1 MGRGP
6 SARRPSAH
14 GLGLVNGQPRSIRHQ
29 GGTPH
34 VWTLVPTYGS
44 AGGGVTHSSRHDRAL
59 PRAVTRLPIELAIVS
74 LEQVSLVQDKADLAQ
89 QVKGRW
95 RGGIG

>member
-1 MGRGP
+1 
-6 SARRPSAH
+6 
-14 GLGLVNGQPRSIRHQ
+14 
-29 GGTPH
+29 
-34 VWTLVPTYGS
+34 
-44 AGGGVTHSSRHDRAL
+44 VTHSSRHDRAL
-59 PRAVTRLPIELAIVS
+59 PRAVTRLPIELAIVF

>member
-1 MGRGP
+1 MAAGP
-6 SARRPSAH
+6 EARRRATDTCNVCRVKV
-14 GLGLVNGQPRSIRHQ
+14 GDRRRYDALF
-29 GGTPH
+29 
-34 VWTLVPTYGS
+34 
-44 AGGGVTHSSRHDRAL
+44 AADRAL
-59 PRAVTRLPIELAIVS
+59 PRAVTRLPIELAIVSLEQVS

>member
-1 MGRGP
+1 MSSGT
-6 SARRPSAH
+6 AAC
-14 GLGLVNGQPRSIRHQ
+14 GLGGAEIPAPRWAI
-29 GGTPH
+29 
-34 VWTLVPTYGS
+34 
-44 AGGGVTHSSRHDRAL
+44 GGGVTHSSRHDRAL